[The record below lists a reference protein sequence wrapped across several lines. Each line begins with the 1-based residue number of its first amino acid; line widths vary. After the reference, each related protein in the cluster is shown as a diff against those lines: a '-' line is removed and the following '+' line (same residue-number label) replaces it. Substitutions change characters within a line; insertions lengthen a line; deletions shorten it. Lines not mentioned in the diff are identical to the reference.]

1 MLCQHQFH
9 TDDISNHF
17 YPGHIDAHK
26 GHLTNLG
33 VAGTV
38 PMDKNHFIG
47 LTTAISESIPFK

>member
-1 MLCQHQFH
+1 MLCPHQFH
-9 TDDISNHF
+9 TDVISNHF
-17 YPGHIDAHK
+17 YSGHTDTHK

-38 PMDKNHFIG
+38 PMDKKHFIV